1 MRMLGKPIMVQGT
14 GSHVGKSITV
24 TALCRIF
31 ARRGYRTAPFKAQ
44 NMALNSYVTADGG
57 EIGRSTAEQA
67 FAAGVPPTVDM
78 NPILLKP
85 SSEVGSQVILR
96 GKPIGHY
103 PARDYWQLKPTLF
116 DVVQTS
122 LHHLLETYD
131 VVVIEGAGSP
141 AEINLKAHDL
151 VNMRV
156 ARWAQAPV
164 LLVGDISLGG
174 VFAWLYG
181 TLALLPAEERTLVR
195 ATVINK
201 FRGDPKL
208 LGDGMDQLAALT
220 GIPVLGVVPDFGD
233 LGIGEED
240 TVPTNRF
247 GHWSQNGETLR
258 IGVVH
263 YPYRSNFTDFDPF
276 FHEPGVEVRYVTDP
290 ALLDVC
296 HVICL
301 PGTKQTMA
309 DLDWIQQYGFDKAIR
324 QRVQAGA
331 FLVGLCGGYQMLG
344 ERLEDPDGV
353 ESALPE
359 ASGLGFLPIAT
370 RFNQDKALYQIE
382 AVHEGF
388 GLPVR
393 GYEIHMGE
401 SRPLRP
407 TTPLV
412 RIHTRNGQGV
422 ELFDGAIETNGRVWG
437 CYVHGLFDNADFRR
451 RFLHEVRVAFGLPT
465 PTTVVSATEN
475 PYDRLADGFEK
486 YLDMELLWK
495 ILDGKA

>member
-1 MRMLGKPIMVQGT
+1 MCCAS
-14 GSHVGKSITV
+14 GSCTI
-24 TALCRIF
+24 R
-31 ARRGYRTAPFKAQ
+31 
-44 NMALNSYVTADGG
+44 
-57 EIGRSTAEQA
+57 
-67 FAAGVPPTVDM
+67 
-78 NPILLKP
+78 
-85 SSEVGSQVILR
+85 
-96 GKPIGHY
+96 
-103 PARDYWQLKPTLF
+103 
-116 DVVQTS
+116 
-122 LHHLLETYD
+122 
-131 VVVIEGAGSP
+131 
-141 AEINLKAHDL
+141 
-151 VNMRV
+151 
-156 ARWAQAPV
+156 
-164 LLVGDISLGG
+164 
-174 VFAWLYG
+174 
-181 TLALLPAEERTLVR
+181 
-195 ATVINK
+195 
-201 FRGDPKL
+201 
-208 LGDGMDQLAALT
+208 
-220 GIPVLGVVPDFGD
+220 
-233 LGIGEED
+233 
-240 TVPTNRF
+240 
-247 GHWSQNGETLR
+247 
-258 IGVVH
+258 
-263 YPYRSNFTDFDPF
+263 YRSNFTDFDPF

-290 ALLDVC
+290 ALLDAC

-344 ERLEDPDGV
+344 ERLEDPDGI
-353 ESALPE
+353 ESALAE

-382 AVHEGF
+382 AVHEGS

-401 SRPLRP
+401 SRALRP
-407 TTPLV
+407 TTPFV

-422 ELFDGAIETNGRVWG
+422 ELLDGAIASNGRVWG

-465 PTTVVSATEN
+465 PTTVASASEN

>member
-1 MRMLGKPIMVQGT
+1 MPGKPIMVQGT

-67 FAAGVPPTVDM
+67 FAAGIAPTVEM

-116 DVVQTS
+116 DIVQAS
-122 LHHLLETYD
+122 LQHMLDTYD

-181 TLALLPAEERTLVR
+181 TLALLPAEERMLVR
-195 ATVINK
+195 ATLINK
-201 FRGDPKL
+201 FRGDPTL
-208 LGDGMDQLAALT
+208 LGEGLSQLRELT
-220 GIPVLGVVPDFGD
+220 GVPVLGVVPDFGD

-247 GHWSQNGETLR
+247 GNWSQGSDVLR

-263 YPYRSNFTDFDPF
+263 YPFRSNFTDFDPF
-276 FHEPGVEVRYVTDP
+276 FHEPGVEVRYISDA
-290 ALLDVC
+290 ALLEGC

-309 DLDWIQQYGFDKAIR
+309 DLDWLRQYGFDHALR
-324 QRVQAGA
+324 HCVESGA

-370 RFNQDKALYQIE
+370 RFNQEKALYQIE
-382 AVHEGF
+382 ATHEGS
-388 GLPVR
+388 GLPVH

-407 TTPLV
+407 TTPV
-412 RIHTRNGQGV
+412 IRIRTRNGQGV
-422 ELFDGAIETNGRVWG
+422 ELLDGAIEPNGRVWG
-437 CYVHGLFDNADFRR
+437 CYVHGLFDNPDFRR
-451 RFLHEVRVAFGLPT
+451 RFLREVRLAFGLPT
-465 PTTVVSATEN
+465 PANVGPGAEN

-486 YLDMELLWK
+486 HLDMELLWK
-495 ILDGKA
+495 ILAKEA

>member
-1 MRMLGKPIMVQGT
+1 MPGKPIMVQGT
-14 GSHVGKSITV
+14 GSYVGKSITV

-31 ARRGYRTAPFKAQ
+31 ARHGHRTAPFKAQ
-44 NMALNSYVTADGG
+44 NMALNSYVTATGG

-67 FAAGVPPTVDM
+67 AAAGIAPSVDM

-85 SSEVGSQVILR
+85 NSEVGSQVILR
-96 GKPIGHY
+96 GKPIGNY
-103 PARDYWQLKPTLF
+103 AARDYWQLKPTLF
-116 DVVQTS
+116 DIVQTS
-122 LHHLLETYD
+122 LRTMLDEYE

-141 AEINLKAHDL
+141 AEINLKTHDL

-156 ARWAQAPV
+156 ALWARAPV

-181 TLALLPAEERTLVR
+181 TLALLPSEERALVR
-195 ATVINK
+195 ATLINK
-201 FRGDPKL
+201 FRGDAKL
-208 LGDGMDQLAALT
+208 LGDGLRQLEDLT
-220 GIPVLGVVPDFGD
+220 RVPVLGVVPDLGD

-240 TVPTNRF
+240 TVPTSRF
-247 GHWSQNGETLR
+247 GNWSNDRTLLR

-276 FHEPGVEVRYVTDP
+276 SHESGVEIRYLTD
-290 ALLDVC
+290 AAMLESC
-296 HVICL
+296 HIIFL

-309 DLDWIQQYGFDKAIR
+309 DLQWLRQRGFETALR
-324 QRVQAGA
+324 QRVAAGA

-353 ESALPE
+353 ESVLAE

-382 AVHEGF
+382 AVHETT

-401 SRPLRP
+401 SRPLHA
-407 TTPLV
+407 TQPLV
-412 RIHTRNGQGV
+412 RIRTRNGQGV
-422 ELFDGAIETNGRVWG
+422 DLLDGAALPDGRVWG
-437 CYVHGLFDNADFRR
+437 CYVHGLFDEPDFRR
-451 RFLHEVRVAFGLPT
+451 HFLDNVRAAFGLPAA
-465 PTTVVSATEN
+465 VNVEAGREN
-475 PYDRLADGFEK
+475 PYDRLADAFEQH
-486 YLDMELLWK
+486 LNMELLWK
-495 ILDGKA
+495 ILESGV

>member
-1 MRMLGKPIMVQGT
+1 MSGKPLMVQGT

-67 FAAGVPPTVDM
+67 FAAGIAPTVAM

-85 SSEVGSQVILR
+85 NSEVGSQVILR
-96 GKPIGHY
+96 GKPIGNY
-103 PARDYWQLKPTLF
+103 AARDYWKLKPELFALVETTLR
-116 DVVQTS
+116 Q
-122 LHHLLETYD
+122 LLDEYD

-156 ARWAQAPV
+156 ARWARAPV

-181 TLALLPAEERTLVR
+181 TLALLPAEERALVR
-195 ATVINK
+195 ATLINK

-208 LGDGMDQLAALT
+208 LGDGLHQLEELT
-220 GIPVLGVVPDFGD
+220 GIPVLGVVPDLGD
-233 LGIGEED
+233 HGIGEED
-240 TVPTNRF
+240 TVPTSHF
-247 GHWSQNGETLR
+247 GNWSQSNDLLR
-258 IGVVH
+258 IGVIH

-276 FHEPGVEVRYVTDP
+276 FREPGVEVRYLTDP
-290 ALLDVC
+290 ALLERC
-296 HVICL
+296 HVIFL

-309 DLDWIQQYGFDKAIR
+309 DLHWLREGGFEPALR
-324 QRVQAGA
+324 QRVEAGA
-331 FLVGLCGGYQMLG
+331 FVVGLCGGYQMLG
-344 ERLEDPDGV
+344 ERLEDPEGV
-353 ESALPE
+353 ESARPE
-359 ASGLGFLPIAT
+359 APGLGFLPMTT
-370 RFNQDKALYQIE
+370 RFCQDKALYQVE
-382 AVHEGF
+382 AVHQGT

-401 SRPLRP
+401 SRLLGKSQPI
-407 TTPLV
+407 V
-412 RIHTRNGQGV
+412 RIRRRNDQAV
-422 ELFDGAIETNGRVWG
+422 DLLDGAMAPGGNVWG
-437 CYVHGLFDNADFRR
+437 CYVHGLFDDAAFRQ
-451 RFLHEVRVAFGLPT
+451 RFLADARAAFGLAAPQRQGAEAE
-465 PTTVVSATEN
+465 S
-475 PYDRLADGFEK
+475 PYDRLADAFEQH
-486 YLDMELLWK
+486 LDMALLQR
-495 ILDGKA
+495 ILDEGA

>member
-1 MRMLGKPIMVQGT
+1 MIMPGKPIMVQGT

-24 TALCRIF
+24 TALCRIL
-31 ARRGYRTAPFKAQ
+31 ARRGYRAAPFKAQ

-67 FAAGVPPTVDM
+67 FAAGVAPTVDM

-116 DVVQTS
+116 ELVQTS
-122 LHHLLETYD
+122 LRRMLDEYD

-141 AEINLKAHDL
+141 AEINLKTHDL

-181 TLALLPAEERTLVR
+181 TLALLPEEERALIR
-195 ATVINK
+195 ATLINK
-201 FRGDPKL
+201 FRGDSKL
-208 LGDGMDQLAALT
+208 LGDGLNQLAQLT

-247 GHWSQNGETLR
+247 GSWSHDGNLLR

-263 YPYRSNFTDFDPF
+263 YPFRSNFTDFDPF
-276 FHEPGVEVRYVTDP
+276 FQEPGVEVRYVTDA
-290 ALLDVC
+290 ALLETC

-309 DLDWIQQYGFDKAIR
+309 DLDWLRQHHFDQAIR
-324 QRVQAGA
+324 QRVEGGA

-353 ESALPE
+353 ESTLTE

-370 RFNQDKALYQIE
+370 RFNEDKALYQVE
-382 AVHEGF
+382 AIHEGS

-401 SRPLRP
+401 SRALRP

-412 RIHTRNGQGV
+412 RIRTRNGEGV
-422 ELFDGAIETNGRVWG
+422 ELLDGAADAHGRVWG
-437 CYVHGLFDNADFRR
+437 CYVHGLFDNWEFRR
-451 RFLHEVRVAFGLPT
+451 RFLDEVRAAFGLAAPANIA
-465 PTTVVSATEN
+465 SGADN
-475 PYDRLADGFEK
+475 PYDRLADGFEQH
-486 YLDMELLWK
+486 LDMELLWR
-495 ILDGKA
+495 ILDREA

>member
-1 MRMLGKPIMVQGT
+1 MPGRPIMVQGT

-67 FAAGVPPTVDM
+67 FAAGIAPRVDM

-85 SSEVGSQVILR
+85 NSEVGSQVILR
-96 GKPIGHY
+96 GKPIGNY

-116 DVVQTS
+116 DIVQTS
-122 LHHLLETYD
+122 LRHMLDEYD

-156 ARWAQAPV
+156 AQWAQAPV

-181 TLALLPAEERTLVR
+181 TLALLPEEERALVR
-195 ATVINK
+195 ATLINK

-208 LGDGMDQLAALT
+208 LGDGLAQLSELT
-220 GIPVLGVVPDFGD
+220 GVPVLGVVPDFGD

-240 TVPTNRF
+240 TVPPDRF
-247 GHWSQNGETLR
+247 GHWSHAGDVLR

-276 FHEPGVEVRYVTDP
+276 FHEPGVEVRYVTDA
-290 ALLDVC
+290 ALLEGC

-309 DLDWIQQYGFDKAIR
+309 DLDWLRRRGFDTAIR
-324 QRVQAGA
+324 QRVDAGA

-353 ESALPE
+353 ESPRPE
-359 ASGLGFLPIAT
+359 AAGLGFLPIAT

-382 AVHEGF
+382 AIHQDS

-401 SRPLRP
+401 STPLGR
-407 TTPLV
+407 TTPLM
-412 RIHTRNGQGV
+412 RIRTRNGQSV
-422 ELFDGAIETNGRVWG
+422 ELLDGAVEPNGRVWG
-437 CYVHGLFDNADFRR
+437 CYVHGLFDNSDFRG
-451 RFLHEVRVAFGLPT
+451 RFLRGIREAFSLPT
-465 PTTVVSATEN
+465 PLTVVSGMEN

-486 YLDMELLWK
+486 HLDMTLLWK
-495 ILDGKA
+495 ILHREA

>member
-1 MRMLGKPIMVQGT
+1 MPGKPIMVQGT
-14 GSHVGKSITV
+14 GSDVGKSMTV

-67 FAAGVPPTVDM
+67 AAAGIAPTVDM

-85 SSEVGSQVILR
+85 NSEVGSQVILR
-96 GKPIGHY
+96 GKPIGNY
-103 PARDYWQLKPTLF
+103 PACDYWQLKLTLF
-116 DVVQTS
+116 DIVQTS
-122 LHHLLETYD
+122 LRTMLDEYE

-141 AEINLKAHDL
+141 AEINLKTHDL

-181 TLALLPAEERTLVR
+181 TLALLPAEERALVR
-195 ATVINK
+195 ATLINK

-208 LGDGMDQLAALT
+208 LGDGLQQLEALT
-220 GIPVLGVVPDFGD
+220 GIPVLGVVPDLGD

-240 TVPTNRF
+240 TVPTSRF
-247 GHWSQNGETLR
+247 GNWSHDGTLLR
-258 IGVVH
+258 VGVIH
-263 YPYRSNFTDFDPF
+263 YPYRSNFTDFDRF
-276 FHEPGVEVRYVTDP
+276 FHEPGVEVRYLTDA
-290 ALLDVC
+290 ALLEGC
-296 HVICL
+296 HVIFL

-309 DLDWIQQYGFDKAIR
+309 DLEWLRQRGFETAIR
-324 QRVQAGA
+324 QYVEAGV

-353 ESALPE
+353 ESALAE
-359 ASGLGFLPIAT
+359 APGLGFLPIAT
-370 RFNQDKALYQIE
+370 RFNREKALYQVE
-382 AVHEGF
+382 AVHEET
-388 GLPVR
+388 GLPVH

-401 SRPLRP
+401 SRPLR
-407 TTPLV
+407 TIRPLM
-412 RIHTRNGQGV
+412 RIRTRNGQGV
-422 ELFDGAIETNGRVWG
+422 ELPDGAAAANGRVWG
-437 CYVHGLFDNADFRR
+437 CYVHGLFDDPDFRR
-451 RFLHEVRVAFGLPT
+451 HFLNEVRAAFGLPT
-465 PTTVVSATEN
+465 PVATGPGIAN
-475 PYDRLADGFEK
+475 PYDRLADAFEQH
-486 YLDMELLWK
+486 LDMEMLWK
-495 ILDGKA
+495 ILERGV

>member
-1 MRMLGKPIMVQGT
+1 MPGRPIMVQGT

-67 FAAGVPPTVDM
+67 FAAGIAPTVDM

-85 SSEVGSQVILR
+85 NSEVGSQVILR
-96 GKPIGHY
+96 GKPIGNY

-116 DVVQTS
+116 DIVQTS
-122 LHHLLETYD
+122 LRHMLDEYD

-181 TLALLPAEERTLVR
+181 TLALLTGEERELVR
-195 ATVINK
+195 ATLINK

-208 LGDGMDQLAALT
+208 LGDGLNQLTELT

-247 GHWSQNGETLR
+247 GDWSHDGDVLR

-276 FHEPGVEVRYVTDP
+276 FHEPGVEVRYVTE
-290 ALLDVC
+290 ATLLEGC

-309 DLDWIQQYGFDKAIR
+309 DLDWLRQRGFDTVLR
-324 QRVQAGA
+324 QRVDAGA

-344 ERLEDPDGV
+344 QRLEDPDGV

-359 ASGLGFLPIAT
+359 SAGLGFLPIAT
-370 RFNQDKALYQIE
+370 RFNRDKALYQIE
-382 AVHEGF
+382 AMHEGT

-401 SRPLRP
+401 SKPLGP

-412 RIHTRNGQGV
+412 RIRTRNGQGV
-422 ELFDGAIETNGRVWG
+422 ELLDGAVEPNGRVWG
-437 CYVHGLFDNADFRR
+437 CYVHGLFDNPEFRR
-451 RFLHEVRVAFGLPT
+451 HFLHEVRTVFSLPAPMHVAPGFG
-465 PTTVVSATEN
+465 N

-486 YLDMELLWK
+486 HLDMALLWK
-495 ILDGKA
+495 ILDREA

>member
-1 MRMLGKPIMVQGT
+1 MPGKPIMVQGT

-67 FAAGVPPTVDM
+67 FAAGIAPTVEM

-116 DVVQTS
+116 DIVQTS
-122 LHHLLETYD
+122 LRTMLETYD

-181 TLALLPAEERTLVR
+181 TLALLPEEERALVR
-195 ATVINK
+195 ATLINK

-208 LGDGMDQLAALT
+208 LGDGLNQLTELT
-220 GIPVLGVVPDFGD
+220 GVPVLGVVPDFGD

-247 GHWSQNGETLR
+247 GPWSQGGDLLR
-258 IGVVH
+258 IGVIH
-263 YPYRSNFTDFDPF
+263 YPFRSNFTDFDPF

-290 ALLDVC
+290 DLLSGC
-296 HVICL
+296 HVVCL

-309 DLDWIQQYGFDKAIR
+309 DLDWLRRYGFDKVLR
-324 QRVQAGA
+324 RRVEAGA

-370 RFNQDKALYQIE
+370 RFNQEKALYQIE
-382 AVHEGF
+382 ATHEGS
-388 GLPVR
+388 GLPIH

-401 SRPLRP
+401 SRLLRP
-407 TTPLV
+407 ITPFV
-412 RIHTRNGQGV
+412 RIRTRNGQGV
-422 ELFDGAIETNGRVWG
+422 ELLDGAMGPNGRVWG
-437 CYVHGLFDNADFRR
+437 CYVHGLFDNPDFRR
-451 RFLHEVRVAFGLPT
+451 RFLRQVRDAFGLPT
-465 PTTVVSATEN
+465 PQSVASEVHN
-475 PYDRLADGFEK
+475 PYDRLADGFEEHA
-486 YLDMELLWK
+486 DMPLLWK
-495 ILDGKA
+495 ILNGEA

>member
-1 MRMLGKPIMVQGT
+1 MPGKPIMVQGT

-67 FAAGVPPTVDM
+67 FAAGVAPTVDM

-103 PARDYWQLKPTLF
+103 PARDYWQLKPRLF
-116 DVVQTS
+116 DIVQIS
-122 LHHLLETYD
+122 LRHMLDEYD
-131 VVVIEGAGSP
+131 AVVIEGAGSP

-164 LLVGDISLGG
+164 VLVGDISLGG

-181 TLALLPAEERTLVR
+181 TLALLPEEERALVR
-195 ATVINK
+195 ATLINK

-208 LGDGMDQLAALT
+208 LGDGLDQLAQLT

-247 GHWSQNGETLR
+247 GNWSHDGDGLR

-276 FHEPGVEVRYVTDP
+276 FREPGVEVRYITDP
-290 ALLDVC
+290 ALLEGC

-309 DLDWIQQYGFDKAIR
+309 DLDWLRQYGFDKAIR
-324 QRVQAGA
+324 QRVEVGA

-359 ASGLGFLPIAT
+359 AAGLGFLPIAT
-370 RFNQDKALYQIE
+370 RFAQDKALYQIE
-382 AVHEGF
+382 AVHEGS

-412 RIHTRNGQGV
+412 RIRTRNGQAV
-422 ELFDGAIETNGRVWG
+422 ERLDGAIEPNGRVWG
-437 CYVHGLFDNADFRR
+437 CYVHGLFDTLEFRR
-451 RFLHEVRVAFGLPT
+451 RFLDEVRIAFGLPA
-465 PTTVVSATEN
+465 PLPVASGIEN
-475 PYDRLADGFEK
+475 PYDRLTDGFEK
-486 YLDMELLWK
+486 HLDMELLWK
-495 ILDGKA
+495 ILDREA